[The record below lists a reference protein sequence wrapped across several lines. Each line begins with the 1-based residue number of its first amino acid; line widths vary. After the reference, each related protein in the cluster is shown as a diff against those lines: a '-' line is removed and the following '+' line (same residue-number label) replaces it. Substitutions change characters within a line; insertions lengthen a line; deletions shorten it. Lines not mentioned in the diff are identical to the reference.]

1 MSASNLVIVE
11 SPAKAKTIERY
22 LGPDYRVLASYG
34 HIRDLPRSNFAIED
48 HGDGDCSL
56 VYEVPERAQKHV
68 AALRKAAR
76 TADTVWLAP
85 DLDREGEAIA
95 WHLTQVLDL
104 DVATTNRVTF
114 DEITEGAIRA
124 AFADPRH
131 LDMALVEA
139 QQARRAVDRIV
150 GYRLSPVLWRTV
162 ASGISAGRVQ
172 SVALRILVDREDEI
186 RAFVPETYFDLAG
199 AFGRTAGAADIRARL
214 VRADGLRLAT
224 PKDLEGKDARQQAE
238 LRVVRTQA
246 EADALVARAEA
257 LGYAVTE
264 VRRTQQQR
272 NPKPPFKTSTLQGE
286 ASRIGFSARQAMAV
300 AQQLYEGISLG
311 GEQVGLIT
319 YMRTD
324 SLNLSEQALKEIGGF
339 VRSEYGER
347 YTLDK
352 PRRSTTS
359 TKGAQE
365 AHEAIRPTS
374 VLRTPD
380 AVRRHLTSEQARL
393 YELIWSRTVATQMAP
408 AVFDRVAADVT
419 GSDADGEL
427 VFRVTGQV
435 ERFDGFLRAYRMER
449 DEDEASEDE
458 EGDGLPD
465 LVEGEALLL
474 DACTAEAHETAP
486 PPRFS
491 ERTLVE
497 ALEEL
502 GIGRPSTYA
511 SIISTLEQRQYVTK
525 ESRRFF
531 PTPLG
536 EVVVAFLKRHFAEI
550 VDVHFTARMEETLDE
565 IAAGGTRWC
574 GTVLSFLDEVDTWV
588 GERKP
593 ERPRLP
599 LRIPTP
605 CPECEA
611 PMERVFSGR
620 ARDWF
625 ASCSRWPDCDGTLPL
640 EPDGTVGQRLEVE
653 PDEAVPCPLCTKPMQ
668 LRDGRYGRFYSC
680 VDYPSCRGIRN
691 LQNRA
696 VHMTADGTIAPF
708 RSVTDP
714 TRFMELRTSRYGK
727 PFLGSTGYPDDV
739 FSVWSLPLAT
749 PCPECGA
756 PLRPPPRN
764 RKLPT
769 AVCANPTVNHV
780 FELDSFDVPSVATQ
794 TVVDGIPAYDPE
806 LGGTP
811 LAMDDVPG
819 PITMTYVGSQEPP
832 APRARPAREA
842 GGASGGAGSSTAKKA
857 TAKRATRKKTPS
869 KVTARTTPAKKVPA
883 KKAPAKKS
891 IGKKASKK
899 AASSK
904 KDVGRKV
911 GPASRAAGTTS
922 RSGAGATVGRVPRRS
937 AAERDAAARESRGQA
952 PPF

>member
-1 MSASNLVIVE
+1 VSETHLVIVE
-11 SPAKAKTIERY
+11 SPAKARTIERY
-22 LGPDYRVLASYG
+22 LGEGFTVLASYG
-34 HIRDLPRSNFAIED
+34 HVRDLPRSNFAIEID
-48 HGDGDCSL
+48 PQGGDCRL
-56 VYEVPERAQKHV
+56 VYEIPERAQKHV

-76 TADTVWLAP
+76 GADTVWLAP

-95 WHLTQVLDL
+95 WHLAEVLDL
-104 DVATTNRVTF
+104 DAATTNRVTF
-114 DEITEGAIRA
+114 DEITEPAIKA
-124 AFADPRH
+124 AFAAPRR
-131 LDMALVEA
+131 LDTALVEA

-162 ASGISAGRVQ
+162 SSGISAGRVQ

-199 AFGRTAGAADIRARL
+199 LFGRVEAAADVRARM
-214 VRADGLRLAT
+214 VRIDGARLAT
-224 PKDLEGKDARQQAE
+224 PKDLEGKDEAQQAE
-238 LRVVRTQA
+238 LRVVRTQT
-246 EADALVARAEA
+246 EADALVMRAEGLA
-257 LGYAVTE
+257 YTVTE

-286 ASRIGFSARQAMAV
+286 ASRIGFSARQTMAV
-300 AQQLYEGISLG
+300 AQQLYEGIRLG

-324 SLNLSEQALKEIGGF
+324 SLNLSDQSLKEITSY

-347 YTLDK
+347 YVLDK
-352 PRRSTTS
+352 PRRSATT

-380 AVRRHLTSEQARL
+380 AVRRYLSAEQARL

-408 AVFDRVAADVT
+408 AVFDRVAADVAGT
-419 GSDADGEL
+419 DADGEI

-449 DEDEASEDE
+449 DEDDAIEED
-458 EGDGLPD
+458 GDGLPD
-465 LVEGEALLL
+465 LVEGEVLLL
-474 DACTAEAHETAP
+474 AECSAESHETSP

-497 ALEEL
+497 TLEEL

-511 SIISTLEQRQYVTK
+511 AIISTLEQRGYVTK

-536 EVVVAFLKRHFAEI
+536 EVVVAFLLRHFSEI

-565 IAAGGTRWC
+565 IAAGKQRWC
-574 GTVLSFLDEVDTWV
+574 GTVSAFLDEVDNWV
-588 GERKP
+588 SERKP

-605 CPECEA
+605 CPECQA

-620 ARDWF
+620 SRDWF

-640 EPDGTVGQRLEVE
+640 ELDGTVGQRLEVE
-653 PDEAVPCPLCTKPMQ
+653 PDPNVLCPICDQPMQ
-668 LRDGRYGRFYSC
+668 LRNGRFGRFFSC
-680 VDYPSCRGIRN
+680 VDYPTCKGIRS
-691 LQNRA
+691 LQSRA
-696 VHMTADGTIAPF
+696 VYMTEDGSIEPF
-708 RSVTDP
+708 RSATDP
-714 TRFMELRTSRYGK
+714 THFMELRTSRFGK

-739 FSVWSLPLAT
+739 FSIWTTPLAS

-764 RKLPT
+764 RKAPT
-769 AVCANPTVNHV
+769 AICANPTVNHV
-780 FELDSFDVPSVATQ
+780 FELESFDVPTVATQ
-794 TVVDGIPAYDPE
+794 LVVAGVPAYDPA
-806 LGGTP
+806 LGGTA
-811 LAMDDVPG
+811 LETESVPG
-819 PITMTYVGSQEPP
+819 PIALTFIGQQDPP
-832 APRARPAREA
+832 APRTKRPTTGEGDAADTDPSKAAKKQAATRTTKKKA
-842 GGASGGAGSSTAKKA
+842 AKKA
-857 TAKRATRKKTPS
+857 TAKKGTTAKKAA
-869 KVTARTTPAKKVPA
+869 KRTPAKKRTTA
-883 KKAPAKKS
+883 KKAT
-891 IGKKASKK
+891 GKQVSSRGTTPSGSRDPDRGTGRASKK
-899 AASSK
+899 AA
-904 KDVGRKV
+904 
-911 GPASRAAGTTS
+911 RAA
-922 RSGAGATVGRVPRRS
+922 AGRDVTRPVVLPNEQVTGR
-937 AAERDAAARESRGQA
+937 RDG
-952 PPF
+952 